1 MLSPLNFTRKVN
13 KEHPES
19 YTRKVWL
26 KFPGPGKNLNTPKE
40 IVIYLFFCM
49 FFLKTGIMNVKIN
62 SKM

>member
-26 KFPGPGKNLNTPKE
+26 KFPGPGKNLNTLKKTW
-40 IVIYLFFCM
+40 LNQTM
-49 FFLKTGIMNVKIN
+49 FFH
-62 SKM
+62 